1 MTTLDFGQLFVGEAS
16 DVAKPRS
23 RCKFAPLIEF
33 GEFKDTGF
41 TRQKTSNN
49 WNGWHDLLA
58 DNPVECLEGE
68 ALTAFKL
75 EAGLNKYR
83 YECSKIGGLGTC
95 FDYYSAQVDVPSFG
109 QEKTHWSKPMRMLTV
124 TCGHN
129 SVLGGFHFEFS
140 EGGRWGRVRY
150 QCCKAGGAPVTFDP
164 RGQLSQLVSPFDG
177 TYCPTARDASGR
189 PQYGS
194 SNEQTLTFD
203 RDAWKWCI
211 GSHCSADTDVASPL
225 GLVTKTW
232 EVVNVSDFNGE
243 FEGQMPKEG
252 TKGMSLQD
260 ALKMKPPKRPKAPPM
275 QELQEFKAEQPKYAA
290 ECLNYQ
296 NLWKKV
302 TETFKDEED
311 NQVEKTEKL
320 LAEPTTEG
328 AELDDY
334 HPCEVAK
341 GAGGIFGPWGGGDG
355 STAPENMMYADWN
368 DCMQGDIERDLASAR
383 LDYHG
388 ALTEFIMDMVEA
400 GGGMICDA
408 IPDVMIAPFGTGVGM
423 NPGKICEGAMEL
435 VGAIKTFAGPASGF
449 HFAKQGWEIEQEGYA
464 ACNPMQIGFAR
475 AFCDIHCVRDAVI
488 RGDRSIVRNLE
499 LATKKTNNNM
509 AALMKWSVEAA
520 HTESGWLAD
529 KMDYSHVINV
539 AYLQDI
545 HNMLTGLTGPQ
556 GEGQLI
562 ERAAI
567 ATSKMFEEMQGYA
580 EAASFNDLSR
590 VTARDALE
598 TFLATPDLAGAP
610 SNATALALLGHLE
623 RLHGTLRLAARK
635 QKEQLVERQLQQS
648 VRQLQRQAQLQL
660 RSLGVYRLE
669 SDASSHRTR
678 KERHHFMSTAA
689 SLERRQV
696 MMSMDHIWWQLRKK
710 LDEYLSVAEEEVR
723 SFQVSLEEMGSYM
736 HCKKG
741 FSSLVASY
749 TSSMASLKRS
759 HRQLRHAWRVGSEL
773 LGEMASVIVDAE
785 AFQSFVAEQGCESS
799 LVKQTLKQLESA
811 IFGMAFLLHRF
822 RAAKLPEPDRYP
834 LKEATKR
841 IQEAYA
847 AATSNCTS

>member
-1 MTTLDFGQLFVGEAS
+1 
-16 DVAKPRS
+16 
-23 RCKFAPLIEF
+23 
-33 GEFKDTGF
+33 
-41 TRQKTSNN
+41 
-49 WNGWHDLLA
+49 
-58 DNPVECLEGE
+58 
-68 ALTAFKL
+68 
-75 EAGLNKYR
+75 
-83 YECSKIGGLGTC
+83 
-95 FDYYSAQVDVPSFG
+95 
-109 QEKTHWSKPMRMLTV
+109 
-124 TCGHN
+124 
-129 SVLGGFHFEFS
+129 
-140 EGGRWGRVRY
+140 
-150 QCCKAGGAPVTFDP
+150 
-164 RGQLSQLVSPFDG
+164 
-177 TYCPTARDASGR
+177 
-189 PQYGS
+189 
-194 SNEQTLTFD
+194 
-203 RDAWKWCI
+203 
-211 GSHCSADTDVASPL
+211 
-225 GLVTKTW
+225 
-232 EVVNVSDFNGE
+232 
-243 FEGQMPKEG
+243 
-252 TKGMSLQD
+252 
-260 ALKMKPPKRPKAPPM
+260 
-275 QELQEFKAEQPKYAA
+275 
-290 ECLNYQ
+290 
-296 NLWKKV
+296 
-302 TETFKDEED
+302 
-311 NQVEKTEKL
+311 
-320 LAEPTTEG
+320 
-328 AELDDY
+328 
-334 HPCEVAK
+334 
-341 GAGGIFGPWGGGDG
+341 
-355 STAPENMMYADWN
+355 
-368 DCMQGDIERDLASAR
+368 MQGDIERDLASAR

-509 AALMKWSVEAA
+509 ATLMKWSVEAA

-759 HRQLRHAWRVGSEL
+759 HRQLRHASGVGSEL

-847 AATSNCTS
+847 AAATNCTS